1 MNIGLVLSGGMAK
14 GALQLGALYALNEFI
29 PLKEIKYITC
39 ASVGTLNGY
48 AYMTGKLEKAKQMWS
63 ELCSNG
69 KKMGLT
75 KFLRSDILQQ
85 DIVGLYDPEDL
96 VSSEFYC
103 SLLELSSQNIVY
115 KDFSKVDKEKI
126 PLYLK
131 ASVALPVCNRAV
143 QVDGSGYYDGA
154 VVDNIPVFP
163 LLDREI
169 DYVICIYFDD
179 ICYKFENTEFDN
191 KIIKITFPN
200 ETSLR
205 QSFVF
210 QQDSIDKML
219 EEGYEK
225 AKNIL
230 KEYFSDGY
238 DNLEQIYRNIDHVN
252 RNSKDSRLRLTGD
265 VIITNFNK
273 ITQRLTKKKIL

>member
-1 MNIGLVLSGGMAK
+1 MNIGLILSGGMAK
-14 GALQLGALYALNEFI
+14 GALQLGALYSLSEFI
-29 PLKEIKYITC
+29 PLEEIKYISC

-48 AYMTGKLEKAKQMWS
+48 AYMTNKLERAKQMWS

-75 KFLRSDILQQ
+75 QFLRSDILQQ
-85 DIVGLYDPEDL
+85 DIINLYDPNDS

-103 SLLELSSQNIVY
+103 SLLDLGAKNIVY
-115 KDFSKVDKEKI
+115 KDLSKVDKDKI

-143 QVDGSGYYDGA
+143 KVDGSGYYDGA
-154 VVDNIPVFP
+154 VVDNVPVFP

-169 DYVICIYFDD
+169 DYIICIYFDD
-179 ICYKFENTEFDN
+179 VCYKFENTDFDN

-200 ETSLR
+200 ETSLK

-210 QQDSIDKML
+210 QQDSIDNML
-219 EEGYEK
+219 EEGFERTK
-225 AKNIL
+225 TIL
-230 KEYFSDGY
+230 KKYFSDGY
-238 DNLEQIYRNIDHVN
+238 DNLEQIYRNIDFIN
-252 RNSKDSRLRLTGD
+252 KNNKEGRLRLTGD
-265 VIITNFNK
+265 VITTNFNK
-273 ITQRLTKKKIL
+273 ITQKLTRRKIL

>member
-14 GALQLGALYALNEFI
+14 GALQLGALYALSECI
-29 PLKEIKYITC
+29 PLEEIKYVTC

-48 AYMTGKLEKAKQMWS
+48 AYMTNKLERAKKMWS
-63 ELCSNG
+63 ELCNND

-75 KFLRSDILQQ
+75 QFLRSDILQE
-85 DIVGLYDPEDL
+85 DIIGLYDPNDS
-96 VSSEFYC
+96 VSAEFYC
-103 SLLELSSQNIVY
+103 SLFELRTKNIVY
-115 KDFSKVDKEKI
+115 KDLSKVDKDKI

-131 ASVALPVCNRAV
+131 ASVALPVCNRV
-143 QVDGSGYYDGA
+143 VEVDGSGYFDGA

-163 LLDREI
+163 LLDREL

-179 ICYKFENTEFDN
+179 ICYKFESTEFDN

-200 ETSLR
+200 ETSLK

-210 QQDSIDKML
+210 QQDSIDDML
-219 EEGYEK
+219 EEDYERTK
-225 AKNIL
+225 SIL

-238 DNLEQIYRNIDHVN
+238 DNLEQIYRNIDFIN

-273 ITQRLTKKKIL
+273 ITQKLTRRKII

>member
-14 GALQLGALYALNEFI
+14 GALQLGALYALSECI
-29 PLKEIKYITC
+29 PLEEIKYVTC

-48 AYMTGKLEKAKQMWS
+48 AYMTNKLERAKKMWS
-63 ELCSNG
+63 ELCNNG

-75 KFLRSDILQQ
+75 QFLRSDILQE
-85 DIVGLYDPEDL
+85 DIIGLYDPNDS
-96 VSSEFYC
+96 VSAEFYC
-103 SLLELSSQNIVY
+103 SLFELSTRNIVY
-115 KDFSKVDKEKI
+115 KDLSKVDKDKI

-131 ASVALPVCNRAV
+131 ASVALPVCNRV
-143 QVDGSGYYDGA
+143 VEVDGSGYFDGA

-163 LLDREI
+163 LLDREL

-179 ICYKFENTEFDN
+179 ICYKFESTEFDN

-200 ETSLR
+200 ETSLK

-210 QQDSIDKML
+210 QQDSIDDML
-219 EEGYEK
+219 EEGYERTK
-225 AKNIL
+225 SIL

-238 DNLEQIYRNIDHVN
+238 DNLEQIYRNIDFIN

-273 ITQRLTKKKIL
+273 ITQKLTRRKIL

>member
-14 GALQLGALYALNEFI
+14 GALQLGALYALSECI
-29 PLKEIKYITC
+29 PLEEIKYVTC

-48 AYMTGKLEKAKQMWS
+48 AYMTNKLERAKKMWS
-63 ELCSNG
+63 ELCNND

-75 KFLRSDILQQ
+75 QFLRSDILQE
-85 DIVGLYDPEDL
+85 DIIGLYDPNDS
-96 VSSEFYC
+96 VSAEFYC
-103 SLLELSSQNIVY
+103 SLFELSTKSIVY
-115 KDFSKVDKEKI
+115 KDLSKVDKDKI

-131 ASVALPVCNRAV
+131 ASVALPVCNRV
-143 QVDGSGYYDGA
+143 VEVDGSGYFDGA

-163 LLDREI
+163 LLDREL

-179 ICYKFENTEFDN
+179 ICYKFESTEFDN

-200 ETSLR
+200 ETSLK

-210 QQDSIDKML
+210 QQDSIDDML
-219 EEGYEK
+219 EEGYERTRS
-225 AKNIL
+225 IL

-238 DNLEQIYRNIDHVN
+238 DNLEQIYRNIDFIN

-273 ITQRLTKKKIL
+273 ITQKLTRRKIL

>member
-14 GALQLGALYALNEFI
+14 GALQLGALYALSEFI
-29 PLKEIKYITC
+29 PLEEIKYISC
-39 ASVGTLNGY
+39 ASVGALNGY
-48 AYMTGKLEKAKQMWS
+48 AYMTNKLERAKQMWS

-75 KFLRSDILQQ
+75 QFLRSDILQQ
-85 DIVGLYDPEDL
+85 DIIDLYNPNDSI
-96 VSSEFYC
+96 SSEFYC
-103 SLLELSSQNIVY
+103 SLLELSTRNIVY
-115 KDFSKVDKEKI
+115 KDLSKVDKDKI

-131 ASVALPVCNRAV
+131 ATVALPVCNRSV
-143 QVDGSGYYDGA
+143 QVDGSGYFDGA

-169 DYVICIYFDD
+169 DYIICIYFDD
-179 ICYKFENTEFDN
+179 ICYKFESTEFDN

-200 ETSLR
+200 ETSLK

-210 QQDSIDKML
+210 QQDSIDTML
-219 EEGYEK
+219 EDGYERT
-225 AKNIL
+225 KNIL

-238 DNLEQIYRNIDHVN
+238 DNLEQIYRNIDFIN
-252 RNSKDSRLRLTGD
+252 QNNKDSRLRLTGD

-273 ITQRLTKKKIL
+273 ITQKLTKRKIL

>member
-1 MNIGLVLSGGMAK
+1 
-14 GALQLGALYALNEFI
+14 
-29 PLKEIKYITC
+29 
-39 ASVGTLNGY
+39 
-48 AYMTGKLEKAKQMWS
+48 MWS
-63 ELCSNG
+63 ELCSNS
-69 KKMGLT
+69 KKMGLYQ
-75 KFLRSDILQQ
+75 FLKSDILQQ
-85 DIVGLYDPEDL
+85 DIVDLYDPNDS

-103 SLLELSSQNIVY
+103 SLLELSARNIVY
-115 KDFSKVDKEKI
+115 KDFSKVDKDKI

-154 VVDNIPVFP
+154 TVDNIPVFP
-163 LLDREI
+163 LLEREF
-169 DYVICIYFDD
+169 DYIICIYFDD
-179 ICYKFENTEFDN
+179 VCYKFENTDFDN
-191 KIIKITFPN
+191 KVIKIIFPN

-210 QQDSIDKML
+210 QQDSIDNML
-219 EEGYEK
+219 EAGYER

-238 DNLEQIYRNIDHVN
+238 DNLEQIYRNIDFIN
-252 RNSKDSRLRLTGD
+252 QNSEDSRLRLTGD

-273 ITQRLTKKKIL
+273 ITQKLTRRKIL